1 MKLKEKNKLNQ
12 SHHGIH
18 CRTIPSFNWF
28 SILIHLLIL
37 LLLLSGCAALQT
49 REERVRVT
57 IADLRPLES
66 TLMEQRYLVKIRLQN
81 RSKEALT
88 IDGMSFD
95 LDLNGKRFASGVSN
109 QETTVP
115 GFSESILEVKLNSTV
130 FGLIKQFGA
139 LRDRQSGSFDYQ
151 ISGTLSSPDSMLDLP
166 FNEKGE
172 INLLPSSAI
181 PKSSVNPTPK

>member
-1 MKLKEKNKLNQ
+1 MKSRGKNAVNQ
-12 SHHGIH
+12 SHDGNRPRGIIS
-18 CRTIPSFNWF
+18 RNKF
-28 SILIHLLIL
+28 SALAIL
-37 LLLLSGCAALQT
+37 LLLLQILSGCAALQT
-49 REERVRVT
+49 QEERIRVT
-57 IADLRPLES
+57 IADLRPLQS

-81 RSKEALT
+81 RSKEALK

-115 GFSESILEVKLNSTV
+115 GFSESMLEVKLSSTV

-139 LRDRQSGSFDYQ
+139 LQDRQNGTFDYQ
-151 ISGTLSSPDSMLDLP
+151 ISGSLSSPDSLLALP

-172 INLLPSSAI
+172 INLLPSSATSDSE
-181 PKSSVNPTPK
+181 K

>member
-1 MKLKEKNKLNQ
+1 
-12 SHHGIH
+12 
-18 CRTIPSFNWF
+18 
-28 SILIHLLIL
+28 L
-37 LLLLSGCAALQT
+37 LLLHILSGCAALQT
-49 REERVRVT
+49 QEERIRVT

-81 RSKEALT
+81 RSREALK

-115 GFSESILEVKLNSTV
+115 GFSESMLEVKLSSTV
-130 FGLIKQFGA
+130 FGLIKQFSA
-139 LRDRQSGSFDYQ
+139 LQDRQSGTFDYQ
-151 ISGTLSSPDSMLDLP
+151 ISGSLSSPDSLLTLP

-172 INLLPSSAI
+172 INLLPNATTSDT
-181 PKSSVNPTPK
+181 KK

>member
-1 MKLKEKNKLNQ
+1 M
-12 SHHGIH
+12 
-18 CRTIPSFNWF
+18 
-28 SILIHLLIL
+28 LIL
-37 LLLLSGCAALQT
+37 QLLSGCAALQT
-49 REERVRVT
+49 QEDRIRVT
-57 IADLRPLES
+57 IADLKPLES

-81 RSKEALT
+81 RSKDALK

-115 GFSESILEVKLNSTV
+115 GFSESMLEVKLSSTV

-139 LRDRQSGSFDYQ
+139 LQDRQNGTFDYQ
-151 ISGTLSSPDSMLDLP
+151 ISGSLSSPDSMLALP

-172 INLLPSSAI
+172 INLLPNSA
-181 PKSSVNPTPK
+181 TPESKK